1 MMRQS
6 LRKRSG
12 FTLIELLVVIAII
25 AVLIGL
31 VVPAV
36 QKVRILANRTKT
48 QSNMRQ
54 IAFAALHANE
64 TGKKLPP
71 SWGAFRG
78 KTGGFFYHLLPY
90 IEEESIYNET
100 NMALLPTHKINL
112 YISPSDVTA
121 GDGTVN
127 VGGVNYGACSYGIN
141 ELCSNL
147 RHPDN
152 FSDGT
157 SKTVLLTEKIAT
169 CNGTVNSVSVQGGS
183 LWASMHTTNAGDA
196 PYATLTTPTT
206 YYAASVLPPTANLYN
221 IHPGLP
227 GYVTATDQATSVYLP
242 QFKPQIGVCNPF
254 HASTMIGDTINVA
267 FADGSV
273 RNFSN
278 TIASPAALANASTT
292 WLVNGGSTPVVKT
305 VWHTLMTPSDLDNK
319 GEENSY

>member
-36 QKVRILANRTKT
+36 QKVRILASRAQT
-48 QSNMRQ
+48 QSNMKQ
-54 IAFAALHANE
+54 IALGALQANE

-71 SWGAFRG
+71 SFGSFRG
-78 KTGGFFYHLLPY
+78 KAGSFFYHILPY
-90 IEEESIYNET
+90 IEEESVYQEANL
-100 NMALLPTHKINL
+100 ALLPTHKIKL
-112 YISPSDVTA
+112 FISPSDVTA

-127 VGGVNYGACSYGIN
+127 VGGVNYGACSYGFN

-157 SKTVLLTEKIAT
+157 SKTILFAEKLAT
-169 CNGTVNSVSVQGGS
+169 CNGPVNSVSVQGGS

-196 PYATLTTPTT
+196 AYATLTTPTT
-206 YYAASVLPPTANLYN
+206 YYAPAILPPTANLYN

-227 GYVTATDQATSVYLP
+227 GFVTATDQATSVYLP
-242 QFKPQIGVCNPF
+242 QFKPQIGACNPF
-254 HASTMIGDTINVA
+254 YSSTMISDTINVA

-278 TIASPAALANASTT
+278 TIGSPSALANASTT
-292 WLVNGGSTPVVKT
+292 WLVNGGSTAVVKT
-305 VWHTLMTPSDLDNK
+305 VWHTMMTPSDLDNK